1 MIWLTEGKTNIM
13 TLGMI
18 DKLIAEGVQLK
29 MLAIE
34 NNDEELLNEMEE
46 IEEMVD
52 EIIEETERTISK
64 ES

>member
-1 MIWLTEGKTNIM
+1 
-13 TLGMI
+13 MI

-64 ES
+64 GSN